1 MAISGPQPDRSRN
14 EVPQCDTG
22 KGLVAADGL
31 WGTLF
36 GVASLAAFSN
46 EEAGAGVALG
56 AVTALF
62 IASAARGNRAAN
74 ECRDSFNEYNVAIR
88 DADQRRLIADTQP
101 AVRVRP
107 KKKPKPVEPPPE
119 PVPQQVE
126 PEPAPVV
133 EEPQPEPAPEY
144 STPRPAPVK
153 PAPPVAKPA
162 PKPKPKPA
170 PTDDDWSSFWKEVP

>member
-1 MAISGPQPDRSRN
+1 MAISGPQPDRPRN

-62 IASAARGNRAAN
+62 VASAARGNRAAN

-119 PVPQQVE
+119 PVPQVE

-133 EEPQPEPAPEY
+133 EEPPEPAPEY

-162 PKPKPKPA
+162 PKPKPKPS
-170 PTDDDWSSFWKEVP
+170 PPSDDDWSSFWKEVP